1 MKEPQVAWLP
11 GGRRQHLQHGP
22 IDLIIE
28 TWGDQRQR
36 EIAHRSA
43 MARFSAILA
52 ELVAELALLRRPCP
66 PEGLSVDGPVARRML
81 AAVMPFAAEGI
92 FVTPMAAVAGA
103 VAEEVLDAMLAAASL
118 DKAYVNNGGDI
129 ALHLEPGQR
138 FDVAMIALGALPA
151 DAGRVAIKADDRV
164 RGIATSG
171 RHGRSLSFGI
181 ADSVTVL
188 ARSAAMAD
196 AAATLI
202 ANAVDLP
209 GHPAVERRPASSL
222 SDDSDLGERLVVT
235 GVGDLVAD
243 EIDRALEAGLAAGE
257 AMRAAG
263 RIAGAALF
271 LKGRS
276 KVAGPA
282 EPGATC
288 HLPGALQP
296 PALEPFH
303 A

>member
-1 MKEPQVAWLP
+1 MTEPQVAWLP

-28 TWGDQRQR
+28 TWGDRHQRD
-36 EIAHRSA
+36 IAHRA
-43 MARFSAILA
+43 AVARFASILD
-52 ELVAELALLRRPCP
+52 ELVAELALLRKPCP
-66 PEGLSVDGPVARRML
+66 PEGLGVQGRVARRML
-81 AAVMPFAAEGI
+81 AAVMPFAAEGV

-103 VAEEVLDAMLAAASL
+103 VAEEVLDAMLVAAAL

-129 ALHLEPGQR
+129 ALHLGAHQR
-138 FDVAMIALGALPA
+138 FDVAMITLGALPA
-151 DAGRVAIKADDRV
+151 DAGRVAIEAADEV

-171 RHGRSLSFGI
+171 RHGRSLSLGI

-188 ARSAAMAD
+188 ATGAAMAD

-222 SDDSDLGERLVVT
+222 RDDSDLGERLVVT
-235 GVGDLVAD
+235 GVGHLDPEEVDL
-243 EIDRALEAGLAAGE
+243 ALETGLASAE
-257 AMRAAG
+257 AMRTAG
-263 RIAGAALF
+263 RIAAAACF

-282 EPGATC
+282 VRGATC
-288 HLPGALQP
+288 HLPGAIQP
-296 PALEPFH
+296 ERMERVH